1 MLSSHLFRSLS
12 VAHMEL
18 RIVELVVG
26 HMYINMPRS
35 INKKLNL
42 NQMHKRRTTSEK
54 DESSFLDKS
63 GSFDKAREKERT
75 AIPKSRTFLLA
86 LFLGCLLLYLI
97 VVFKFVAK
105 QRIEQSEPLL
115 LSRDSSLLLHKSP
128 QIVRRYQRKGKED
141 SAQVN
146 KSSTK
151 LTKDKSPRNDRPRRI
166 KSTTGNPGNHT
177 HVIPN
182 NIIFTHYVNLLTT
195 PTSALEDPED
205 VSLQANVRNT
215 IALHPKSNVHFF
227 TDQDCTEAIRQAMM
241 GDDDILVSYFQNE
254 TKGMFKADICRGAAL
269 YNLGG
274 LYFDVDIEAR
284 VNIFDVLTPRSTEFV
299 TPTVHKDS
307 NWIGF
312 FQAFI
317 GVTKQHPVMKRY
329 LDLFVKHYNGTRPVK
344 GPLGVV
350 LLRQAFEDL
359 HPKNAVLWEE
369 VRYNEDRFPD
379 VLPTVGKRRACHFLV
394 AIRGTSIA
402 PFYSRVRG
410 SRMCGGKESLQHN

>member
-1 MLSSHLFRSLS
+1 
-12 VAHMEL
+12 
-18 RIVELVVG
+18 
-26 HMYINMPRS
+26 
-35 INKKLNL
+35 
-42 NQMHKRRTTSEK
+42 MHKRRTTSENE
-54 DESSFLDKS
+54 ESSFLNRS
-63 GSFDKAREKERT
+63 GSFEKARQRERT
-75 AIPKSRTFLLA
+75 AIPKSRAFLLV
-86 LFLGCLLLYLI
+86 LFLGCLLFHLM

-105 QRIEQSEPLL
+105 QRIEQSEPRS
-115 LSRDSSLLLHKSP
+115 LSKDSSSLLRKPP
-128 QIVRRYQRKGKED
+128 QIVRRYRRKEKQD

-146 KSSTK
+146 KSSAK
-151 LTKDKSPRNDRPRRI
+151 LTKDESRRSDRPRRI
-166 KSTTGNPGNHT
+166 RTTTGNLGNHT
-177 HVIPN
+177 HTIPN

-195 PTSALEDPED
+195 PTSALKDPED
-205 VSLQANVRNT
+205 VSLQANVQNT
-215 IALHPKSNVHFF
+215 IALHPKSTVYFF

-241 GDDDILVSYFQNE
+241 GDDEILVSYFQNE

-284 VNIFDVLTPRSTEFV
+284 VNVFDVLRPRSTEFV

-317 GVTKQHPVMKRY
+317 GVTKQHPIMKRY

-359 HPKNAVLWEE
+359 HPNNAVLWEE

-394 AIRGTSIA
+394 AIRETSIA

-410 SRMCGGKESLQHN
+410 SRMCGGKESLQRLGNKK